1 MISISFNSSLLFIFK
16 LYYQYKISFNLVFVM
31 QWSNRWF
38 NFALYIYEATRLV
51 KCKKLLEN
59 FLFEQFL
66 LELFLS
72 CQLISPQVNSTY
84 SIFYIFATTCSRIP
98 NIFLTHDFILD
109 FYTLTNIYHYSI
121 FDLSYIFYYQIY
133 IYICMIYVL
142 LMFFTY

>member
-1 MISISFNSSLLFIFK
+1 MISVSFNSSLLFIFK

-31 QWSNRWF
+31 QCSNRWF

-98 NIFLTHDFILD
+98 NIFFAHMILFWIFTHSPTFIIIPFLIWVT
-109 FYTLTNIYHYSI
+109 FSTTK
-121 FDLSYIFYYQIY
+121 
-133 IYICMIYVL
+133 
-142 LMFFTY
+142 FTYTFAWYMFC